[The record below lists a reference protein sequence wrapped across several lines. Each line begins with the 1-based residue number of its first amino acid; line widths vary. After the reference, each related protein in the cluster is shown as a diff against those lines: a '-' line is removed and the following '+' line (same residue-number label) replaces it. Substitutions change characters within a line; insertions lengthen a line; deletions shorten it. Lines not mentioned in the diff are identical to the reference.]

1 MKISPPVLEK
11 KIFKRVLTI
20 YGRGG
25 HLGHV
30 TSIISSDF
38 HFHVQVNPDITR
50 WSGSTEL
57 MRVIGEARIKY
68 LSSQT
73 RPHDVSE
80 VSLGG
85 EMLVLGVSRQSSTK
99 D

>member
-1 MKISPPVLEK
+1 MLKVNQSFV
-11 KIFKRVLTI
+11 
-20 YGRGG
+20 
-25 HLGHV
+25 
-30 TSIISSDF
+30 SII
-38 HFHVQVNPDITR
+38 QVSPDITR

-57 MRVIGEARIKY
+57 MRVIGEASIKY
-68 LSSQT
+68 LSSKT

-85 EMLVLGVSRQSSTK
+85 EMLVLGVSQQSLTK